1 MRGCRKGLRVSL
13 QVIPAAVNI
22 QVQKR
27 NETNKSNLRRWRHN
41 ATMLQCCAHLL
52 SQLFV
57 KLILVR
63 KPGRGY
69 DCSHVVCA
77 CGEGGRCLCCC
88 GSGFGRRISCVPVRE
103 RRERYR
109 RKELRGGAARW
120 GWWRENNAGQR
131 ETSLQSAK
139 SRVEWQT
146 EWSMRAEIAGCVW
159 YPLHIK
165 IDEIYQCDHSIITLK
180 CKY

>member
-1 MRGCRKGLRVSL
+1 M
-13 QVIPAAVNI
+13 A
-22 QVQKR
+22 
-27 NETNKSNLRRWRHN
+27 
-41 ATMLQCCAHLL
+41 QCCAHLL

-109 RKELRGGAARW
+109 RKEPRGGAARW
-120 GWWRENNAGQR
+120 GWRENNAGQR
-131 ETSLQSAK
+131 ETSSQSAK
-139 SRVEWQT
+139 SRVEWQA
-146 EWSMRAEIAGCVW
+146 EWSMRAEIDGCVRC
-159 YPLHIK
+159 PLHTK
-165 IDEIYQCDHSIITLK
+165 IDKIVKFK
-180 CKY
+180 CKYNIQWTSTLLTFLWTICQFEF

>member
-103 RRERYR
+103 RREI
-109 RKELRGGAARW
+109 
-120 GWWRENNAGQR
+120 
-131 ETSLQSAK
+131 
-139 SRVEWQT
+139 QT
-146 EWSMRAEIAGCVW
+146 ERAEGRGRAVGVVKRKQRGLTRDFLAIGKVTGRVTDWTKYASRNSWVCVVSPTYKNRRNLPVW
-159 YPLHIK
+159 SQY
-165 IDEIYQCDHSIITLK
+165 YNA
-180 CKY
+180 